1 MDISHACQ
9 PLASPAPRPH
19 TLSPSKC
26 GVHSAYLTPLSAPL
40 SPGQGVDQLARIIQL
55 LRTNPNDRRMI
66 MSAWNP
72 AALPLMALPPCHMF
86 CQVRQRGP

>member
-1 MDISHACQ
+1 M
-9 PLASPAPRPH
+9 
-19 TLSPSKC
+19 
-26 GVHSAYLTPLSAPL
+26 
-40 SPGQGVDQLARIIQL
+40 DQLARIIQL

-86 CQVRQRGP
+86 CQVRQREGQGLALWGKPPRDPGAWKQP